1 MRHGRAAV
9 RHGQSAL
16 GPLGA
21 RLRGSI
27 HAGELGEHAGAV
39 EFAGG
44 AAVGEPRRFRAV
56 PSLRA
61 LFRLTVMRAGL
72 TVGSHLSVT
81 MYKKLAHL
89 F

>member
-9 RHGQSAL
+9 RHGRRAL
-16 GPLGA
+16 GLLGS

-44 AAVGEPRRFRAV
+44 AAIGEPRRVPRRHRASSV
-56 PSLRA
+56 FISL
-61 LFRLTVMRAGL
+61 TGG
-72 TVGSHLSVT
+72 VG
-81 MYKKLAHL
+81 
-89 F
+89 